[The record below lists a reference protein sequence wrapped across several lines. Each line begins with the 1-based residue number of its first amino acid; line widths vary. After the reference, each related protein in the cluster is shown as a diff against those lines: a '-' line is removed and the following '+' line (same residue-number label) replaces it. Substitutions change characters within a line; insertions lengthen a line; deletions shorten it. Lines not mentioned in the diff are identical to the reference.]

1 MQSFRRQ
8 EHALIYTIPALALT
22 FVFFVVPLGYLIVVS
37 LFKWNGLGPMEFT
50 GLGNYEYTFRHKQRG
65 FTEP

>member
-22 FVFFVVPLGYLIVVS
+22 FVFFVRSLGVFDRGISFQVEWPWSDGIYR
-37 LFKWNGLGPMEFT
+37 LG
-50 GLGNYEYTFRHKQRG
+50 
-65 FTEP
+65 

>member
-50 GLGNYEYTFRHKQRG
+50 GLSLIHI
-65 FTEP
+65 